1 MNLWPQR
8 AIVVAQYGC
17 PCRHG
22 RLDIRRGGSLS
33 SGIVGKGDERYERER
48 GEIHL
53 EQWMVNLIA

>member
-8 AIVVAQYGC
+8 AIIVARYGC
-17 PCRHG
+17 TCGHG

-33 SGIVGKGDERYERER
+33 SGTVGKGGEGYERER

-53 EQWMVNLIA
+53 EQWMVKLIA